1 LLLFPVEHVGEN
13 CGEGTD
19 SGDLVQRR
27 PAQPLNQKHTPA
39 ESVSSRYIV
48 TLGAQVFRLLLSLAT
63 AAIVPR
69 ALGPTIYGNYT
80 FLLSTSAAMR
90 GVLDTGTQQAFFTFS
105 AQERASGPL
114 TRLYALVLGAQI
126 AIVAAIIGVAAA
138 TGRTEWLWHAQHLD
152 QIVLVTALDWLLFL
166 AISFQQL
173 GDSKGLTAYLQLSGA
188 AIAALAL
195 VGLVALRVCGALD
208 FYTFVYLNL
217 ACAGLTCGVQGYRLL
232 VKNRALLWS
241 GAVNVAAYAQR
252 WWRFTR
258 PLIFL
263 QFYLQVV
270 AYLGLYLIQ
279 TWYGS
284 EEQGYYALA
293 LQWSAFAMVFTNSGV
308 WIFWREI
315 AHHSGGNDLRHA
327 ARAYEQF
334 SALFLYLALALACWL
349 STSSA
354 VLVQLVAGVR
364 FHAAGN
370 VLAVMSLYPVSQTMS
385 QLATASLKATE
396 HTASYARWTVL
407 LSIPELLLTYLLLA
421 PTSAPVPGLH
431 LGAIGMAIKTA
442 LYGLVVAQ
450 VYDWLNCRFLGI
462 QYARALGR
470 RALALL
476 AVGAAAAI
484 LIGAGDPW
492 LRRAG
497 MEQIEALIVCSV
509 GYAAVIALMIWLWP
523 GLAGLSRAQIVRGIR
538 SLHRA

>member
-1 LLLFPVEHVGEN
+1 VQNTAERN
-13 CGEGTD
+13 CSEGND
-19 SGDLVQRR
+19 SGDLVQRE
-27 PAQPLNQKHTPA
+27 PAQPLNHKHTPA

-48 TLGAQVFRLLLSLAT
+48 TLGAQVFRLLLSFAT
-63 AAIVPR
+63 ATIVPR
-69 ALGPTIYGNYT
+69 TLGPAIYGNYT
-80 FLLSTSAAMR
+80 FLLSTSAAIR
-90 GVLDTGTQQAFFTFS
+90 GVLDAGAQQAFFTFS

-126 AIVAAIIGVAAA
+126 AVVAAIIGVAAA
-138 TGRTEWLWHAQHLD
+138 TGRTEWLWHGQRLD

-166 AISFQQL
+166 AMSFQQL

-195 VGLVALRVCGALD
+195 VALVVLRVAGALD
-208 FYTFVYLNL
+208 FYTFVCLNL
-217 ACAGLTCGVQGYRLL
+217 ACAGLTCAVQAHKLL
-232 VKNRALLWS
+232 LKNRAMLWS
-241 GAVNVAAYAQR
+241 GAAKVRLYVQR

-293 LQWSAFAMVFTNSGV
+293 LQWSTFAMVFTNSGV

-315 AHHSGGNDLRHA
+315 AHHSGGGDLRHA
-327 ARAYEQF
+327 AKTYEQF
-334 SALFLYLALALACWL
+334 SALFLYLALALAFWL
-349 STSSA
+349 SASSTM
-354 VLVQLVAGVR
+354 LVQIVAGVR
-364 FHAAGN
+364 FRAAGS
-370 VLAVMSLYPVSQTMS
+370 VLAVMAFYPVSQTMN
-385 QLATASLKATE
+385 QLATASLKAME
-396 HTASYARWTVL
+396 HTASYARWTAL

-431 LGAIGMAIKTA
+431 LGAVGMAIKTA

-462 QYARALGR
+462 SYTRSLGR
-470 RALALL
+470 RAVVLL
-476 AVGAAAAI
+476 AVGGAAAV
-484 LIGAGDPW
+484 LIGAGGPW
-492 LRRAG
+492 LQRAG
-497 MEQIEALIVCSV
+497 MEQLKALLVCTV
-509 GYAAVIALMIWLWP
+509 GYAAVIVMMVWLWP

-538 SLHRA
+538 SLRRA